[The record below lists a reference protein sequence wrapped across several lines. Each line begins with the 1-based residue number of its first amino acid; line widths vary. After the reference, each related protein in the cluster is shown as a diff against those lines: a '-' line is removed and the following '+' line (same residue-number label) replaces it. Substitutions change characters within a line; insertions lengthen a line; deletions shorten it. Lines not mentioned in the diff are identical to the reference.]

1 MGRKPR
7 RGLDFFPLDVHTFSD
22 IKIRK
27 LVKYQGGKAFTVY
40 ALLLCIIYKDGY
52 YTRWD
57 EELPFI
63 ISEQTGFEEAYIL
76 EVLKSCMNIGLLD
89 KELYASH
96 KILSSRGIQ
105 ERYQK
110 ICKIAKRKC
119 DIEEYSLISSEEM
132 GISSEEMG
140 INSEEM
146 GINSEKMPQRKEKK
160 SKVKKSSSTIK
171 KNPPPSPPPIFAS
184 LSEEVEVMLADEQ
197 WVNSI
202 RSQFNGMRITDLKGW
217 LAYWANH
224 CTAEGKNCHESLA
237 DAKSHF
243 NRYLRIKWEEHQKK
257 VGKKTAV
264 SARDAASAREREE
277 RRMIQEA
284 EYKRMNE
291 NSITWEEYQR
301 QKKLGILP
309 TTPPNNQN
317 HNNHHEPTKSTI

>member
-27 LVKYQGGKAFTVY
+27 LVKYQGGKAFTIY

-63 ISEQTGFEEAYIL
+63 ISEQSGFEEAYIL
-76 EVLKSCMNIGLLD
+76 EVLYSCMNIGLLD
-89 KELYASH
+89 KELYESH

-105 ERYQK
+105 ERYQE

-119 DIEEYSLISSEEM
+119 DIEEYSLISSEET
-132 GISSEEMG
+132 GISSEEICISSEEMG

-146 GINSEKMPQRKEKK
+146 CINSEKMPQRKEKK

-171 KNPPPSPPPIFAS
+171 KNPPSSPPIFAS
-184 LSEEVEVMLADEQ
+184 LSEEVAAMMEDTQ
-197 WVNSI
+197 WIESI
-202 RSQFNGMRITDLKGW
+202 RSQFKGMRMADLQGW
-217 LAYWANH
+217 LSYWANH
-224 CTAEGKNCHESLA
+224 CTAEGKNSHESLA

-243 NRYLRIKWEEHQKK
+243 HRYIRIKYEEHQRNVSKQ
-257 VGKKTAV
+257 TAV
-264 SARDAASAREREE
+264 RKRDAEAAREREE
-277 RRMIQEA
+277 QRIRQKQEYERSRKNA
-284 EYKRMNE
+284 
-291 NSITWEEYQR
+291 ITWEEYLR
-301 QKKLGILP
+301 QKELGILP
-309 TTPPNNQN
+309 TTQSNNQ
-317 HNNHHEPTKSTI
+317 

>member
-76 EVLKSCMNIGLLD
+76 EVLNSCMNIGLLD
-89 KELYASH
+89 KDLYESH
-96 KILSSRGIQ
+96 KILSSSGIQ
-105 ERYQK
+105 ERYQE

-119 DIEEYSLISSEEM
+119 DIEEYSLISSEEMGISSEEM

-171 KNPPPSPPPIFAS
+171 KNPSSPPPPIFAS

-202 RSQFNGMRITDLKGW
+202 RSQFNGMRMADLKGW

-224 CTAEGKNCHESLA
+224 CTAEGKNCHENLA

-264 SARDAASAREREE
+264 RAKDAASAREREE
-277 RRMIQEA
+277 QRIMREQEYERSRKNA
-284 EYKRMNE
+284 
-291 NSITWEEYQR
+291 ITWEEYLR
-301 QKKLGILP
+301 QKELGILP
-309 TTPPNNQN
+309 TTPPNNQ
-317 HNNHHEPTKSTI
+317 

>member
-76 EVLKSCMNIGLLD
+76 EVLYSCMNIGLLD
-89 KELYASH
+89 KDLYESH

-105 ERYQK
+105 ERYQE
-110 ICKIAKRKC
+110 ICKISKRKC
-119 DIEEYSLISSEEM
+119 DIDEYSLISFEEMGINSEEM
-132 GISSEEMG
+132 GISSEETG

-171 KNPPPSPPPIFAS
+171 KNPPSSPPIFAS
-184 LSEEVEVMLADEQ
+184 LSEEVKVMLADEQ
-197 WVNSI
+197 WIASI
-202 RSQFNGMRITDLKGW
+202 CAQYKGLRTDVLQGW
-217 LAYWANH
+217 LVYWANH
-224 CTAEGKNCHESLA
+224 CTAEGKNCHENIA

-257 VGKKTAV
+257 VGKINAV
-264 SARDAASAREREE
+264 RERDAKAAREREE
-277 RRMIQEA
+277 QRIMREQEYERSRKNA
-284 EYKRMNE
+284 
-291 NSITWEEYQR
+291 ITWEEYLR
-301 QKKLGILP
+301 QKELGILP
-309 TTPPNNQN
+309 TTPPNNQ
-317 HNNHHEPTKSTI
+317 

>member
-27 LVKYQGGKAFTVY
+27 LVKYQGGKAFTIY

-63 ISEQTGFEEAYIL
+63 ISEQSGFEEAYIR
-76 EVLKSCMNIGLLD
+76 EVLNSCMNIGLLD
-89 KELYASH
+89 KDLYASH
-96 KILSSRGIQ
+96 NILSSSGIQ
-105 ERYQK
+105 ERYQE

-119 DIEEYSLISSEEM
+119 DIEEYSLISSEETVISSEEI

-146 GINSEKMPQRKEKK
+146 GINSEKMPQRKEKESKGKK
-160 SKVKKSSSTIK
+160 SKEKKSSSTIK
-171 KNPPPSPPPIFAS
+171 KNPPSSSPSFAS

-202 RSQFNGMRITDLKGW
+202 RSQFNGMRMADLKGW

-224 CTAEGKNCHESLA
+224 CTAEGKNCHENLA

-257 VGKKTAV
+257 VGKINAV
-264 SARDAASAREREE
+264 RAKDAASAREREE
-277 RRMIQEA
+277 QRIMREQEYERSRKNA
-284 EYKRMNE
+284 
-291 NSITWEEYQR
+291 ITWEEYLR
-301 QKKLGILP
+301 QKELGILP
-309 TTPPNNQN
+309 TTQPI
-317 HNNHHEPTKSTI
+317 KK